1 MARKRKMS
9 DLAIFQKAARDNG
22 MTYGQLQVLETCGK
36 VVVTPNGKLLW
47 RK

>member
-1 MARKRKMS
+1 MARRIKLS
-9 DLAIFQKAARDNG
+9 PIATFQKTARDNG

-36 VVVTPNGKLLW
+36 VRVTSDGKILW